1 MEITQITTP
10 IIEHN
15 GEKHSTMTVRF
26 VNFNGVNN
34 YIERVK
40 KRGKTKLLIRSI
52 YTLPK
57 QTEIWLE
64 FILI

>member
-1 MEITQITTP
+1 
-10 IIEHN
+10 
-15 GEKHSTMTVRF
+15 MTVRF
-26 VNFNGVNN
+26 VDFNGVNN
-34 YIERVK
+34 YIERAK

-52 YTLPK
+52 YTLPE